1 MNKADVIRTIARE
14 YGEIAAMAIGCA
26 LEVAAKRW
34 TGEDTVHYGYVAK
47 NVIEAAL

>member
-1 MNKADVIRTIARE
+1 MNKADVIRTIA
-14 YGEIAAMAIGCA
+14 CA